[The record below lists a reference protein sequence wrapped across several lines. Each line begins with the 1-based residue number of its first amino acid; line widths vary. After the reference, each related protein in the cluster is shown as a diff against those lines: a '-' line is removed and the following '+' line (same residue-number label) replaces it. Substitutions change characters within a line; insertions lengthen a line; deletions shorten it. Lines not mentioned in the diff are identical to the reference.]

1 MRTVERTTVATA
13 TAAAAAAA
21 AGPKRL
27 HFSNLPFR
35 LREADLRA
43 LLAVILSNVV
53 SPPKSV
59 HVYHWLPDS
68 QCG

>member
-1 MRTVERTTVATA
+1 VRTVERTTVA

-53 SPPKSV
+53 SPKSV
-59 HVYHWLPDS
+59 HAYHWLPDS
-68 QCG
+68 QCS

>member
-1 MRTVERTTVATA
+1 MAV
-13 TAAAAAAA
+13 AAAAA

-43 LLAVILSNVV
+43 LLAVILCVCVINFRYRFIGLVIVIGSF
-53 SPPKSV
+53 
-59 HVYHWLPDS
+59 DS
-68 QCG
+68 CMDK